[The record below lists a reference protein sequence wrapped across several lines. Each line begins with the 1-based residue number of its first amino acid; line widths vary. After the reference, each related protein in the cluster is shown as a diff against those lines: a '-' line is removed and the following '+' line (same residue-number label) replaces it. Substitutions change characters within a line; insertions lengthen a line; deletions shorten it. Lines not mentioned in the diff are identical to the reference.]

1 MKTLFLSSLISFCL
15 LIFLLNKRHSKMEK
29 SMKDAFW
36 KREEEANHTRR
47 KSLDNLPY
55 ITIPLEELPLAC
67 HITDDT
73 ADVRNTD
80 DAADVRNTDDTADIR
95 NTGDTADVRSTN
107 DTADVRNTGD
117 AAANEAIS
125 EECKEILRS
134 LSTQKIVNL
143 TGYTNTDLKLS
154 YGTANITCLTEY
166 DQNYTLLV
174 STLQKWAEAL
184 YRGGAKKECRQVLE
198 YAVSIGTDVSHTYF
212 LLADLYDEEGESDL
226 KCSLIEKASGLS
238 SLSSKVIVRTLQGSG
253 PYSGWLRSGSDAQS
267 NTLP

>member
-67 HITDDT
+67 HITDDAADIRNTNDT
-73 ADVRNTD
+73 ADVRNS
-80 DAADVRNTDDTADIR
+80 NDTADVR
-95 NTGDTADVRSTN
+95 NTGDTADVR
-107 DTADVRNTGD
+107 NTDD

-184 YRGGAKKECRQVLE
+184 YRGGEKKECRQVLE
-198 YAVSIGTDVSHTYF
+198 YAVSVGTDVSHTYF

>member
-55 ITIPLEELPLAC
+55 ITIPPEELPLAC

-73 ADVRNTD
+73 ADVRNTGD
-80 DAADVRNTDDTADIR
+80 TADVRNTDDA
-95 NTGDTADVRSTN
+95 V
-107 DTADVRNTGD
+107 
-117 AAANEAIS
+117 ANEAIS

-267 NTLP
+267 NILP

>member
-15 LIFLLNKRHSKMEK
+15 LIFLLNRRHSKMEK

-55 ITIPLEELPLAC
+55 ITIPPEELPLAC

-80 DAADVRNTDDTADIR
+80 DTADIR
-95 NTGDTADVRSTN
+95 NIGDS
-107 DTADVRNTGD
+107 
-117 AAANEAIS
+117 AANEAIS

>member
-55 ITIPLEELPLAC
+55 ITIPPEELPLAC
-67 HITDDT
+67 HITDDI
-73 ADVRNTD
+73 
-80 DAADVRNTDDTADIR
+80 ADVRNTDDTADVR
-95 NTGDTADVRSTN
+95 NTGDT
-107 DTADVRNTGD
+107 
-117 AAANEAIS
+117 AANEAIS

-238 SLSSKVIVRTLQGSG
+238 SLSNKVIVRTLQGSG

>member
-55 ITIPLEELPLAC
+55 ITIPPEELPLAC
-67 HITDDT
+67 HIT
-73 ADVRNTD
+73 N
-80 DAADVRNTDDTADIR
+80 DAADVRNTDDTADVR
-95 NTGDTADVRSTN
+95 NTGDT
-107 DTADVRNTGD
+107 
-117 AAANEAIS
+117 AANEAIS

-238 SLSSKVIVRTLQGSG
+238 SLSSKVIVRTLQRSG

>member
-73 ADVRNTD
+73 ADVRNTGN
-80 DAADVRNTDDTADIR
+80 AADVRNI
-95 NTGDTADVRSTN
+95 GDT
-107 DTADVRNTGD
+107 
-117 AAANEAIS
+117 AANEAIS

-198 YAVSIGTDVSHTYF
+198 YAVSVGTDVSHTYF

>member
-67 HITDDT
+67 HITGDT
-73 ADVRNTD
+73 ADIRNTD
-80 DAADVRNTDDTADIR
+80 DAADI
-95 NTGDTADVRSTN
+95 
-107 DTADVRNTGD
+107 RNTGD

-198 YAVSIGTDVSHTYF
+198 YAVSVGTDVSHTYF

>member
-67 HITDDT
+67 HITDDAADIRNTNDT
-73 ADVRNTD
+73 ADVRNSN
-80 DAADVRNTDDTADIR
+80 DAAA
-95 NTGDTADVRSTN
+95 
-107 DTADVRNTGD
+107 VRNTGD
-117 AAANEAIS
+117 AAANETIS
-125 EECKEILRS
+125 GECKEILRS

>member
-73 ADVRNTD
+73 AAVQNTG
-80 DAADVRNTDDTADIR
+80 DAADVRNTD
-95 NTGDTADVRSTN
+95 

-117 AAANEAIS
+117 AAANETIS

-267 NTLP
+267 NILP

>member
-55 ITIPLEELPLAC
+55 ITIPPEELPLAC
-67 HITDDT
+67 HITD
-73 ADVRNTD
+73 
-80 DAADVRNTDDTADIR
+80 
-95 NTGDTADVRSTN
+95 
-107 DTADVRNTGD
+107 
-117 AAANEAIS
+117 NEAIS

-154 YGTANITCLTEY
+154 YGAANITCLTEY

>member
-73 ADVRNTD
+73 ADVRNTND
-80 DAADVRNTDDTADIR
+80 TADVRNTDDTAD
-95 NTGDTADVRSTN
+95 
-107 DTADVRNTGD
+107 VRNTDD
-117 AAANEAIS
+117 AVANEAIS

>member
-55 ITIPLEELPLAC
+55 ITIPPEELPLAC
-67 HITDDT
+67 HITDD
-73 ADVRNTD
+73 
-80 DAADVRNTDDTADIR
+80 AAAVQ
-95 NTGDTADVRSTN
+95 NTG

-117 AAANEAIS
+117 TAANEAIS

-238 SLSSKVIVRTLQGSG
+238 SLSSKVIVRTLQRSG

>member
-29 SMKDAFW
+29 SMKEAFW

-67 HITDDT
+67 HITGDAAAVRNTGDAAT
-73 ADVRNTD
+73 VRNTGDAATVRNTD
-80 DAADVRNTDDTADIR
+80 DAA
-95 NTGDTADVRSTN
+95 
-107 DTADVRNTGD
+107 
-117 AAANEAIS
+117 ANETIS

-174 STLQKWAEAL
+174 STLQKWAEVL

-226 KCSLIEKASGLS
+226 KYSLIEKASGLS

>member
-29 SMKDAFW
+29 RMKEAFW
-36 KREEEANHTRR
+36 KREEKANHTRR

-67 HITDDT
+67 HITGDAAAVRNTGDAAT
-73 ADVRNTD
+73 VRNTD
-80 DAADVRNTDDTADIR
+80 DAA
-95 NTGDTADVRSTN
+95 
-107 DTADVRNTGD
+107 
-117 AAANEAIS
+117 ANETIS

-174 STLQKWAEAL
+174 STLQKWAEVL
-184 YRGGAKKECRQVLE
+184 YRGGAKKECRPVLE

-226 KCSLIEKASGLS
+226 KYSLIEKASGLS

-253 PYSGWLRSGSDAQS
+253 PYSDWLRSGSDAQS

>member
-29 SMKDAFW
+29 NMKDAFW

-67 HITDDT
+67 HITNDAAYFQNTDD
-73 ADVRNTD
+73 AAAVRNTD
-80 DAADVRNTDDTADIR
+80 DAA
-95 NTGDTADVRSTN
+95 
-107 DTADVRNTGD
+107 
-117 AAANEAIS
+117 ANETIS

-174 STLQKWAEAL
+174 STLQKWAEVL

-226 KCSLIEKASGLS
+226 KYSLIEKASGLS

>member
-29 SMKDAFW
+29 SMKEAFW

-67 HITDDT
+67 HITDDAT
-73 ADVRNTD
+73 
-80 DAADVRNTDDTADIR
+80 
-95 NTGDTADVRSTN
+95 
-107 DTADVRNTGD
+107 
-117 AAANEAIS
+117 ANEIIS
-125 EECKEILRS
+125 EECKEVLRS

-174 STLQKWAEAL
+174 STLQKWAEVL

-226 KCSLIEKASGLS
+226 KYSLIEKASGLA

>member
-29 SMKDAFW
+29 SMKEAFW

-67 HITDDT
+67 HITGDAAAVRNTGDAAT
-73 ADVRNTD
+73 VRNTD
-80 DAADVRNTDDTADIR
+80 DAA
-95 NTGDTADVRSTN
+95 
-107 DTADVRNTGD
+107 
-117 AAANEAIS
+117 ANETIS
-125 EECKEILRS
+125 GECKEILRS
-134 LSTQKIVNL
+134 LSTRKIVNL

-174 STLQKWAEAL
+174 STLQKWAEVL

-198 YAVSIGTDVSHTYF
+198 YAVSIGTDVSHTNIH
-212 LLADLYDEEGESDL
+212 LADMYDEEGESDL
-226 KCSLIEKASGLS
+226 KYSLIEKASGLS

>member
-73 ADVRNTD
+73 ADVRNTND
-80 DAADVRNTDDTADIR
+80 TADVRNTDDTADIR
-95 NTGDTADVRSTN
+95 NTD
-107 DTADVRNTGD
+107 D

-184 YRGGAKKECRQVLE
+184 YRGGEKKECRQVLE
-198 YAVSIGTDVSHTYF
+198 YAVSVGTDVSHTYF

>member
-73 ADVRNTD
+73 ADVRNTGN
-80 DAADVRNTDDTADIR
+80 AADVRNTSDTADIR
-95 NTGDTADVRSTN
+95 NTDDT
-107 DTADVRNTGD
+107 
-117 AAANEAIS
+117 AANEAIS

-184 YRGGAKKECRQVLE
+184 YRGEAKKECRQVLE

>member
-55 ITIPLEELPLAC
+55 ITIPPEELPLAC
-67 HITDDT
+67 HITGDT
-73 ADVRNTD
+73 ADVRNTNN
-80 DAADVRNTDDTADIR
+80 AAAVQ
-95 NTGDTADVRSTN
+95 
-107 DTADVRNTGD
+107 NTGD

>member
-67 HITDDT
+67 HITDD
-73 ADVRNTD
+73 A
-80 DAADVRNTDDTADIR
+80 ADIR
-95 NTGDTADVRSTN
+95 NTN

-117 AAANEAIS
+117 AAAVRNTGDAAAVRNTDDAAANETIS

-174 STLQKWAEAL
+174 STLQKWAEVL

-226 KCSLIEKASGLS
+226 KYSLIEKASGLS

-267 NTLP
+267 NTLL

>member
-55 ITIPLEELPLAC
+55 ITIPLEELPLVC
-67 HITDDT
+67 HII
-73 ADVRNTD
+73 D
-80 DAADVRNTDDTADIR
+80 DAAAVR
-95 NTGDTADVRSTN
+95 NTGDTADVRNTD

-184 YRGGAKKECRQVLE
+184 YRSGAKKECRQVLE

-238 SLSSKVIVRTLQGSG
+238 SLSSKVIVRTLQGSC

>member
-67 HITDDT
+67 HITND
-73 ADVRNTD
+73 AAYLQNTD
-80 DAADVRNTDDTADIR
+80 DATDVRNI
-95 NTGDTADVRSTN
+95 
-107 DTADVRNTGD
+107 GD

>member
-67 HITDDT
+67 HITGDAAAFQNTDD
-73 ADVRNTD
+73 AIAFRNTD
-80 DAADVRNTDDTADIR
+80 DAT
-95 NTGDTADVRSTN
+95 
-107 DTADVRNTGD
+107 
-117 AAANEAIS
+117 ANEIIS
-125 EECKEILRS
+125 EECKEVLRS

-174 STLQKWAEAL
+174 STLQKWAEVL

-226 KCSLIEKASGLS
+226 KYSLIEKASGLA

>member
-73 ADVRNTD
+73 AD
-80 DAADVRNTDDTADIR
+80 IR
-95 NTGDTADVRSTN
+95 NTN

>member
-67 HITDDT
+67 HITDD
-73 ADVRNTD
+73 A
-80 DAADVRNTDDTADIR
+80 ADIR
-95 NTGDTADVRSTN
+95 NTN

-117 AAANEAIS
+117 AADVRNTGDAAAVRNTDDAAANETIS

-174 STLQKWAEAL
+174 STLQKWAEVL

-226 KCSLIEKASGLS
+226 KYSLIEKASGLS

-267 NTLP
+267 NTLL

>member
-55 ITIPLEELPLAC
+55 ITIPPEELPLAC

-73 ADVRNTD
+73 ADVRNIGN
-80 DAADVRNTDDTADIR
+80 AADVRSTGDTADIR
-95 NTGDTADVRSTN
+95 NTD
-107 DTADVRNTGD
+107 D

-212 LLADLYDEEGESDL
+212 LLADLYDEKGESDL

>member
-15 LIFLLNKRHSKMEK
+15 LIFLLNKRHAKMEK
-29 SMKDAFW
+29 NMKDAFW

-67 HITDDT
+67 HITENAASAQNADDT
-73 ADVRNTD
+73 AAIHNTD
-80 DAADVRNTDDTADIR
+80 DAIAAPNTA
-95 NTGDTADVRSTN
+95 N
-107 DTADVRNTGD
+107 
-117 AAANEAIS
+117 AAANETVS
-125 EECKEILRS
+125 EECKEILWS
-134 LSTQKIVNL
+134 LSTQKIVNF
-143 TGYTNTDLKLS
+143 TGYTNTDLKLT

-184 YRGGAKKECRQVLE
+184 YLGGAKKECLQVLE

-212 LLADLYDEEGESDL
+212 LLADLYDEEGESDR
-226 KCSLIEKASGLS
+226 KHSLIEKASGLS
-238 SLSSKVIVRTLQGSG
+238 SLSSKVIVRTLQESG
-253 PYSGWLRSGSDAQS
+253 PYSGWLHSGSDAQS
-267 NTLP
+267 NTLS

>member
-55 ITIPLEELPLAC
+55 ITIPPEELPLAC
-67 HITDDT
+67 HITDD
-73 ADVRNTD
+73 A
-80 DAADVRNTDDTADIR
+80 ADIR
-95 NTGDTADVRSTN
+95 NTN

-117 AAANEAIS
+117 TADIRNTGDTTDVRNIGDTAANEAIS

-134 LSTQKIVNL
+134 LSTHKIVNL

-198 YAVSIGTDVSHTYF
+198 YAVSVSTDVSHTYF

>member
-73 ADVRNTD
+73 ADVRNTND
-80 DAADVRNTDDTADIR
+80 TADVRNTDDTADI
-95 NTGDTADVRSTN
+95 
-107 DTADVRNTGD
+107 RNTGD

-184 YRGGAKKECRQVLE
+184 YRGGEKKECRQVLE
-198 YAVSIGTDVSHTYF
+198 YAVSVGTDVSHTYF

>member
-29 SMKDAFW
+29 SMKEAFW

-67 HITDDT
+67 HITGDAAAVRNTGDAAT
-73 ADVRNTD
+73 VRNTD
-80 DAADVRNTDDTADIR
+80 DAA
-95 NTGDTADVRSTN
+95 
-107 DTADVRNTGD
+107 
-117 AAANEAIS
+117 ANETIS
-125 EECKEILRS
+125 GECKEILRS
-134 LSTQKIVNL
+134 LSTRKIVNL

-174 STLQKWAEAL
+174 STLQKWAEVL

-226 KCSLIEKASGLS
+226 KYNLIEKAYGLS

-253 PYSGWLRSGSDAQS
+253 PYSGWLHSGSDAQS

>member
-73 ADVRNTD
+73 AAVQNTG
-80 DAADVRNTDDTADIR
+80 DAADVRNIGNAADIR
-95 NTGDTADVRSTN
+95 NI
-107 DTADVRNTGD
+107 GD

>member
-67 HITDDT
+67 HITGDAAAVRNTGDAAT
-73 ADVRNTD
+73 VRNTD
-80 DAADVRNTDDTADIR
+80 DAA
-95 NTGDTADVRSTN
+95 
-107 DTADVRNTGD
+107 
-117 AAANEAIS
+117 ANETIS
-125 EECKEILRS
+125 GECKEILRS
-134 LSTQKIVNL
+134 LSTRKIVNL

-198 YAVSIGTDVSHTYF
+198 YAVSVGTDVSHTYF

>member
-67 HITDDT
+67 HITGDAAAVRNTGDAAT
-73 ADVRNTD
+73 VRNTD
-80 DAADVRNTDDTADIR
+80 DAATVRNTDD
-95 NTGDTADVRSTN
+95 
-107 DTADVRNTGD
+107 
-117 AAANEAIS
+117 AAANETIS

-174 STLQKWAEAL
+174 STLQKWAEVL

-226 KCSLIEKASGLS
+226 KYSLIEKASGLS

>member
-73 ADVRNTD
+73 ADVRNT
-80 DAADVRNTDDTADIR
+80 NDTADVR
-95 NTGDTADVRSTN
+95 NTGDTADVRN
-107 DTADVRNTGD
+107 IGD

-125 EECKEILRS
+125 EECKEILHS

-267 NTLP
+267 NILP

>member
-73 ADVRNTD
+73 ADVRNTND
-80 DAADVRNTDDTADIR
+80 TADVRNTDDTAD
-95 NTGDTADVRSTN
+95 
-107 DTADVRNTGD
+107 VRNTDD
-117 AAANEAIS
+117 AVANEAIS

-184 YRGGAKKECRQVLE
+184 YRGGEKKECRQVLE
-198 YAVSIGTDVSHTYF
+198 YAVSVGTDVSHTYF

>member
-80 DAADVRNTDDTADIR
+80 D
-95 NTGDTADVRSTN
+95 
-107 DTADVRNTGD
+107 TADVRNTGDATDVRNIGD

-184 YRGGAKKECRQVLE
+184 YRGGKKKECRQVLE
-198 YAVSIGTDVSHTYF
+198 YAVSVGTDVSHTYF

-226 KCSLIEKASGLS
+226 KCSIIEKASGLS

>member
-29 SMKDAFW
+29 NMKDAFW
-36 KREEEANHTRR
+36 KREEEANHTRC

-67 HITDDT
+67 HITDDEE
-73 ADVRNTD
+73 
-80 DAADVRNTDDTADIR
+80 AA
-95 NTGDTADVRSTN
+95 
-107 DTADVRNTGD
+107 
-117 AAANEAIS
+117 

-134 LSTQKIVNL
+134 LSTQKIVNF
-143 TGYTNTDLKLS
+143 TGYTNTDLKLT

-184 YRGGAKKECRQVLE
+184 YLGGAKKECRQVLE

-226 KCSLIEKASGLS
+226 KHSLIEKASGLS
-238 SLSSKVIVRTLQGSG
+238 SLSSKVIVRTLQESG
-253 PYSGWLRSGSDAQS
+253 PYSGWLHSGSDALS
-267 NTLP
+267 NTLS

>member
-73 ADVRNTD
+73 ADVRNT
-80 DAADVRNTDDTADIR
+80 
-95 NTGDTADVRSTN
+95 N
-107 DTADVRNTGD
+107 DTADVRNTGDTADIRNTDD